1 MSKCKT
7 RTVPAKTVNAA
18 KSAAAVKT
26 VPAAIT
32 ASARRKTNAAMT
44 APAGA
49 NKLCRKDA
57 GTFLFVPAVLLG

>member
-1 MSKCKT
+1 MI
-7 RTVPAKTVNAA
+7 
-18 KSAAAVKT
+18 AAAVKT

-57 GTFLFVPAVLLG
+57 GTFFFVPAVLFG

>member
-1 MSKCKT
+1 MI
-7 RTVPAKTVNAA
+7 AAAA

-57 GTFLFVPAVLLG
+57 GTFFFVPAVLLG